1 MVLLGLAAH
10 GVQNALPAALGSSA
24 GDAHARLPVMGYSN
38 WYGTKWLCL
47 SAGSTWDVS
56 ADSLDRLRAVYF

>member
-1 MVLLGLAAH
+1 MMVLLALAAYL
-10 GVQNALPAALGSSA
+10 QNALPLGSS
-24 GDAHARLPVMGYSN
+24 GDDAHARLPVMGYSN

>member
-1 MVLLGLAAH
+1 MMVLLALAAH
-10 GVQNALPAALGSSA
+10 LQNALPLGSSA

-47 SAGSTWDVS
+47 STDSTWDVS
-56 ADSLDRLRAVYF
+56 AGSLDRLRTVYF